1 MDFVESLRILHE
13 VEEQFQT
20 SFLTTEGKLLL
31 LIKSQPGN
39 NVKYYMNQSGLSYRG
54 YYNIIR
60 KLRERSLVQM
70 STSEIDSRARC
81 IS

>member
-1 MDFVESLRILHE
+1 MDFVESLRTLYE
-13 VEEQFQT
+13 LEERLQT
-20 SFLTTEGKLLL
+20 TFLTSEGKLLL
-31 LIKSQPGN
+31 LIKSQPGK

-60 KLRERSLVQM
+60 KLRERSLVHM
-70 STSEIDSRARC
+70 STSEVDNRARC